1 MELFEESDQILDEL
15 EQAESR
21 VEKIKIDGV
30 ENAGLEERRELAL
43 EIKTLLKRVMN
54 NVEACGGNAEKLGG
68 ALVLMDLAE
77 VLKRYREIFD
87 LPGLADILQKLEK
100 M

>member
-1 MELFEESDQILDEL
+1 MELFKDCEQILDEL

-21 VEKIKIDGV
+21 VEKIRIEGV
-30 ENAGLEERRELAL
+30 ENTGLEERKALAL
-43 EIKTLLKRVMN
+43 TIKKLLKRVII
-54 NVEACGGNAEKLGG
+54 NVEACGGKAEKLGG

-77 VLKRYREIFD
+77 VLRRYGDIFD
-87 LPGLADILQKLEK
+87 LPGLEETMQKLEK